1 MDTHDERAPPVE
13 VRNLT
18 KRYKGGTWANRDITL
33 TITRGEILGILGPN
47 GAGKTT
53 LVRQITTELLPT
65 SGEVR
70 VFGHDVVSE
79 PNVVKG
85 YMGVMPQEANLYWR
99 LTVRH
104 HLRIFANLRGLP
116 RKAASRRA
124 EELIAD
130 LRLQEHRDK
139 PQETLSGGLRHRLLL
154 GIAALASP
162 PLMVLDEPTA
172 GLDPRS
178 RLDLWNLLR
187 SYRRRGAAVLL
198 TTHYLEEA
206 EALCD
211 RVGIIQN
218 GRLLALDTVD
228 NLRAAHGFN
237 YKITYESD
245 GSTTTM
251 YGADD
256 RSLVQEVQAK
266 GFDQY
271 AVSRATLE
279 DVYLALTEENADST
293 VTSPSNE

>member
-1 MDTHDERAPPVE
+1 
-13 VRNLT
+13 
-18 KRYKGGTWANRDITL
+18 
-33 TITRGEILGILGPN
+33 
-47 GAGKTT
+47 
-53 LVRQITTELLPT
+53 
-65 SGEVR
+65 
-70 VFGHDVVSE
+70 
-79 PNVVKG
+79 
-85 YMGVMPQEANLYWR
+85 
-99 LTVRH
+99 
-104 HLRIFANLRGLP
+104 
-116 RKAASRRA
+116 
-124 EELIAD
+124 
-130 LRLQEHRDK
+130 
-139 PQETLSGGLRHRLLL
+139 
-154 GIAALASP
+154 
-162 PLMVLDEPTA
+162 MVLDEPTA

-178 RLDLWNLLR
+178 RLDLWDLLR

-237 YKITYESD
+237 YKITYESA

>member
-1 MDTHDERAPPVE
+1 M
-13 VRNLT
+13 
-18 KRYKGGTWANRDITL
+18 
-33 TITRGEILGILGPN
+33 
-47 GAGKTT
+47 
-53 LVRQITTELLPT
+53 
-65 SGEVR
+65 
-70 VFGHDVVSE
+70 
-79 PNVVKG
+79 
-85 YMGVMPQEANLYWR
+85 
-99 LTVRH
+99 
-104 HLRIFANLRGLP
+104 RIFANLRGLP

-139 PQETLSGGLRHRLLL
+139 PQETLSGGLRRRLLL

-178 RLDLWNLLR
+178 RLDLCNLLR

-237 YKITYESD
+237 GLLPSISHI
-245 GSTTTM
+245 GSLSAQWAAQT
-251 YGADD
+251 
-256 RSLVQEVQAK
+256 RW
-266 GFDQY
+266 
-271 AVSRATLE
+271 
-279 DVYLALTEENADST
+279 
-293 VTSPSNE
+293 

>member
-1 MDTHDERAPPVE
+1 MDRSDEGPPPVE

-18 KRYKGGTWANRDITL
+18 KRYKDGTRANRDITL
-33 TITRGEILGILGPN
+33 TIERGELLGIVGPN

-70 VFGHDVVSE
+70 VFGHDAVTD
-79 PNVVKG
+79 PNVVKT
-85 YMGVMPQEANLYWR
+85 YIGVMPQEASLYWG
-99 LTVRH
+99 LTVGH
-104 HLRIFANLRGLP
+104 HLRIFAKLRGLP

-124 EELIAD
+124 EELISH
-130 LRLQEHRDK
+130 LHLGEHRDK
-139 PQETLSGGLRHRLLL
+139 PQETLSGGLRRRLLL
-154 GIAALASP
+154 GIAALADP

-178 RLDLWNLLR
+178 RLDLWDLLR

-198 TTHYLEEA
+198 TTHNMEEA

-211 RVGIIQN
+211 RVGIIEN

-245 GSTTTM
+245 GRTLTK

-256 RSLVQEVQAK
+256 KSLVQEVQAK

-279 DVYLALTEENADST
+279 DVYLGLTEENADST
-293 VTSPSNE
+293 VTSPGNE